1 MPTIFKFGILL
12 AVFRIECFELL
23 VKQIPNPANEHD
35 NVTLR
40 ARYSGFQETEYPSF
54 LEWYISSLRRF
65 ERIRLPECTV
75 FGFID
80 KNAYSFSCSEGELTW
95 TILNVSRSQHDQI
108 WSCTLTTSF
117 RSIDVEL
124 ALKLQ
129 VEVSAVQLTKPTE
142 TEVIETEY
150 SRVLFECVSEGLPA
164 PTIRWFMDNKTPNN
178 SDDDVEQNST
188 NINNVTEQNADN
200 TYHVKSQLHLTI
212 DRKFDGLNVY
222 CTANNTAQVFISSR
236 RPVIRVQYSKL
247 FIENPLNC
255 SEPASLR
262 CASSIGTSSTWNF
275 KLNGKTLVSSNNID
289 SSTTYKSSI
298 DNDGTITL
306 LVLNTSVYDQ
316 GSYTC
321 QISSYPESQPV
332 KLEFECRPKSVKINT
347 RDDATIQFVFD
358 NVYPTPTEVFVTVFS
373 QEYEEFTCGGVS
385 CKPNDKGY
393 YNCIWNSNRSFKKG
407 TYTYVFDIKFITK
420 KDCFV
425 GNFTIDVYST
435 SESITLEKTNRSH
448 YNGPDLN
455 LTCIYTGNRTVKTVS
470 WYRNHTLVGAVSP
483 SCEIL
488 TRPHFGRY
496 QFVCPS
502 PFETVLSVD
511 QLIVNRTLDRW
522 TCRVGFGFGNVLES
536 RPFDLLFEG
545 LATEGS
551 DQPGIN
557 SEMGKVV
564 GGVIGGFVSGLLV
577 GIASIFLSINIRLRR
592 KRNIESDKETKDIPM
607 NVAAAHHQKDIE
619 LNATRTLTLEVEN
632 YGNDVYENSDS
643 LEQPKPKSLPY
654 ENVQEQDTKTNT
666 NEGVEFYQNT
676 KGTPRSHQIAGEIR
690 SYERLQDDLR
700 GNQEQYDVILQ
711 Y

>member
-178 SDDDVEQNST
+178 SDDDVEQNS
-188 NINNVTEQNADN
+188 
-200 TYHVKSQLHLTI
+200 
-212 DRKFDGLNVY
+212 
-222 CTANNTAQVFISSR
+222 
-236 RPVIRVQYSKL
+236 
-247 FIENPLNC
+247 
-255 SEPASLR
+255 
-262 CASSIGTSSTWNF
+262 
-275 KLNGKTLVSSNNID
+275 
-289 SSTTYKSSI
+289 
-298 DNDGTITL
+298 
-306 LVLNTSVYDQ
+306 
-316 GSYTC
+316 
-321 QISSYPESQPV
+321 
-332 KLEFECRPKSVKINT
+332 RPKSVKINT

-545 LATEGS
+545 
-551 DQPGIN
+551 
-557 SEMGKVV
+557 
-564 GGVIGGFVSGLLV
+564 
-577 GIASIFLSINIRLRR
+577 
-592 KRNIESDKETKDIPM
+592 
-607 NVAAAHHQKDIE
+607 
-619 LNATRTLTLEVEN
+619 
-632 YGNDVYENSDS
+632 
-643 LEQPKPKSLPY
+643 KS
-654 ENVQEQDTKTNT
+654 
-666 NEGVEFYQNT
+666 
-676 KGTPRSHQIAGEIR
+676 SH
-690 SYERLQDDLR
+690 
-700 GNQEQYDVILQ
+700 
-711 Y
+711 